1 MKDFINTLW
10 RIILLMLV
18 IFLFGWL
25 SHKYDKPIKI
35 DDETATDI
43 IISQQV
49 IDTYY
54 TN

>member
-1 MKDFINTLW
+1 MKDFINTSW
-10 RIILLMLV
+10 RILILILV
-18 IFLFGWL
+18 IFIFGYL
-25 SHKYDKPIKI
+25 SYKYDKPIEI
-35 DDETATDI
+35 DNETMDI